1 MKVFLKKKSLTE
13 TSHKILKTVC
23 IFSRANL
30 VMQVRD
36 LTDAPPPQVREH
48 TDQPLHVAHSFLK
61 CSCLR
66 VRAGRT
72 DESSL
77 LGPHAEIQEGWK
89 KSIKQRDNYKDNF
102 KNR

>member
-1 MKVFLKKKSLTE
+1 
-13 TSHKILKTVC
+13 
-23 IFSRANL
+23 
-30 VMQVRD
+30 MQVRD
-36 LTDAPPPQVREH
+36 RTDAPPPQVREH

-66 VRAGRT
+66 VRAGCT

-89 KSIKQRDNYKDNF
+89 KSIKQRETITKTALRTGNTNMRAGHREKT
-102 KNR
+102 R